1 MLSILKFH
9 LLCCSVYIWHR
20 KLRGNNI
27 FTWRINCV
35 HGNRK
40 CKMVR
45 NDETDQRKKNRLYVE
60 KENRLCCFFFFFVTS
75 NQFIIICLASDF
87 HSLCR
92 CFSTFCKLIPIGWM
106 RIQQMFSVFIAN
118 AFYMSG
124 LWLASGYALGV
135 IVYAVE
141 FVFFFLSSSIWIIRR
156 NWIGQAGSIQR
167 NTTET

>member
-1 MLSILKFH
+1 M
-9 LLCCSVYIWHR
+9 
-20 KLRGNNI
+20 
-27 FTWRINCV
+27 

-141 FVFFFLSSSIWIIRR
+141 FVFFFFLQVFESLDEIESVKLVVFNVIQPKRRSKTKANIDFQFFFFFYRKFNSFDLLSRINRS
-156 NWIGQAGSIQR
+156 
-167 NTTET
+167 